1 MAQFK
6 AFDPNVEVSGGHLA
20 AFVQAFPAGT
30 EEIGMKMLNAAGLG
44 NPDPNKW
51 YKLQALLDVMK
62 DLQES
67 FNPGLLTRMGY
78 QVAQVVQVPPDW
90 DDIDVTLLGLDK
102 GYQMNHR
109 GGRIGSYSCEDLGTE
124 NGLRRMKM
132 TVKTH
137 WPCEYELGIIQG
149 ASERFKR
156 NGAEVNVRKDEA
168 APCRKNGGESCTFLV
183 SWG

>member
-1 MAQFK
+1 MAYFK

-20 AFVQAFPAGT
+20 AFVKAFPAGT
-30 EEIGMKMLNAAGLG
+30 EEIGMKMLTAAGLG
-44 NPDPNKW
+44 NPDPNGW
-51 YKLQALLDVMK
+51 YSLQALLDVMK

-78 QVAQVVQVPPDW
+78 QVARLVDLPPDW
-90 DDIDVTLLGLDK
+90 DDIEVALLGLDK

-109 GGRIGSYSCEDLGTE
+109 GGRIGSYSCEDLGTQ

-156 NGAEVNVRKDEA
+156 NGAEVNVREDDS
-168 APCRKNGGESCTFLV
+168 APCRKNGSDACTFLI